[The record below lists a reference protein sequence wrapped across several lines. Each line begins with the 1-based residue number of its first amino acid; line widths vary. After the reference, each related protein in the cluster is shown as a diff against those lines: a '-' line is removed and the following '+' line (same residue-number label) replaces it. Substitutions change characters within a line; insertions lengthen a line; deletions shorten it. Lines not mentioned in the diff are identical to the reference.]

1 MLERG
6 WWIGAALILV
16 SSLMATLYIGRIV
29 EVMVFRKPRTG
40 DQATNVIREAPWEML
55 VPVWILIAIS
65 ICFGLFGSETLSIAS
80 AGAERLLQGSL
91 APPLVDLPATSGSG
105 IVNSLSESGVAQ

>member
-1 MLERG
+1 
-6 WWIGAALILV
+6 
-16 SSLMATLYIGRIV
+16 
-29 EVMVFRKPRTG
+29 
-40 DQATNVIREAPWEML
+40 ML

-91 APPLVDLPATSGSG
+91 APPLLDLPATSGSG
-105 IVNSLSESGVAQ
+105 ILDNLNEGGVAQ